1 MEFISAQGGKLFA
14 GEEEILLRGFGLG
27 GWLLP
32 EGYMWQFYTGC
43 DRPRRIEQF
52 IESLCGHEY
61 ADSFWDRYL
70 ASYITEDDIRWIAGE
85 GFNCVRLPLNARHL
99 YINRNDGCDSLS
111 AMIRHVDD
119 LIGWCSRYG
128 VYVILDMHAAPGGQ
142 TGQNIDDSED
152 DLPRLFIDPSNRMEL
167 EKLWKDIAGRYADEP
182 AVAGYDLLNEPLPD
196 QFSKY
201 NDQVLPL
208 YRELSESIRKVDAR
222 HIIILEGVH
231 WATDFSIFDSL
242 VKGEINNLVLQFH
255 KYWNTPDRESLAPYI
270 ACAERLGTPL
280 LMGEG
285 GENNLA
291 WYTTVFPL
299 YKQSRISWSF
309 WTYKKM
315 GNENSPVSFACP
327 AGWDTIITWLDGGL
341 KPSQDTA
348 RGIFDIFLYEIA
360 HSQKNMAV
368 IRALKREVPLEIPCE
383 AYDEYKISN
392 ERRPGALL
400 REKDPVTLLFANGK
414 KGVPDYR
421 RYNGESQPAEE
432 NIIVELHEGEEL
444 SYRFTMS
451 KCGNL
456 SVAVSFTGD
465 GYISIC
471 VDGCDL
477 HGSIG
482 GTCKSDL
489 LSQGRHK
496 LTILCVSRSVFV
508 DTISMSDDGSISPVQ
523 A

>member
-1 MEFISAQGGKLFA
+1 MEFIRAQGRELFA
-14 GEEEILLRGFGLG
+14 GDEKILLRGFGLG

-32 EGYMWQFYTGC
+32 EGYMWQFYNGC
-43 DRPRRIEQF
+43 DRPRRIEQL
-52 IESLCGHEY
+52 IESLCGQEY

-70 ASYITEDDIRWIAGE
+70 YTYITEDDIRWIAGE
-85 GFNCVRLPLNARHL
+85 GFNCVRLPLTARHL
-99 YINRNDGCDSLS
+99 YSDSNDKYNSLS
-111 AMIRHVDD
+111 AMIRRADD

-152 DLPRLFIDPSNRMEL
+152 DLPRLFMDQANRIEL
-167 EKLWKDIAGRYADEP
+167 VKLWKDIAGRYADEP
-182 AVAGYDLLNEPLPD
+182 AVAGYDLLNEPLPN

-208 YRELSESIRKVDAR
+208 YIELSESIRKVDAR
-222 HIIILEGVH
+222 HMIILEGVH
-231 WATDFSIFDSL
+231 WATDFSIFAPL
-242 VKGEINNLVLQFH
+242 AKGGIQNAVLQFH
-255 KYWNTPDRESLAPYI
+255 KYWNVPDRESLAPYL
-270 ACAERLGTPL
+270 ACAERLGMPL
-280 LMGEG
+280 MMGEG

-299 YKQSRISWSF
+299 YEHSRISWSF

-315 GNENSPVSFACP
+315 ESDNSPVSFACP
-327 AGWDTIITWLDGGL
+327 AGWDTIIAWLNKGL

-348 RGIFDIFLYEIA
+348 RGIFDNFLYEIA
-360 HSQKNMAV
+360 HSQKKMAV

-383 AYDEYKISN
+383 AYDGYKISDK
-392 ERRPGALL
+392 RRPGAQL
-400 REKDPVTLLFANGK
+400 RENDPVTLLFANGK
-414 KGVPDYR
+414 KGIPDYR

-432 NIIVELHEGEEL
+432 NVVVELSEGEEL
-444 SYRFTMS
+444 SYQFTMS

-456 SVAVSFTGD
+456 SVEINFTGD
-465 GYISIC
+465 GYIAIC

-477 HGSIG
+477 KGSIG
-482 GTCKSDL
+482 GGFKSDF
-489 LSQGRHK
+489 LSQGGHR
-496 LTILCVSRSVFV
+496 LTLLCVTRSILA
-508 DTISMSDDGSISPVQ
+508 DTISLSVDGSISPAQ